1 MVEQSSSEAL
11 PNAQTGQHFFTVS
24 TVTARIQ
31 EILQPSIGKQFWLKA
46 EISSGREQG
55 GHFYCTLVEAD
66 DGGKIIAQLNARI
79 WRQSFD
85 KIKAKFRQQNLTPD
99 FSDGTVAGLK
109 CSLTFHPQWG
119 IALDITDADTSI
131 ALGELELRRQAIL
144 ERLKS
149 DGLFEPNKLL
159 SVPFLPIRIGLITSN
174 GSAACEDF
182 LETIRKS
189 GFGFQILL
197 ADATVQGENTEK
209 TVLRAL
215 EALDKLTP
223 DLVVIIRGGGSK
235 TDLSY
240 LDNEA
245 IARKIAG
252 YQFPVWTG
260 IGHEIDTSV
269 LDYVSNH
276 SFKTPTALAEN
287 IIAMFT
293 ELQRYLEGAKHN
305 IRTSWKFNLQREK
318 TWLNDAYVGIRQG
331 TQKML
336 MYNISMLQGQGL
348 RLSRNTMQRIL
359 AEQMGIKAKKEH
371 LWFLS
376 KHNIDGANLSI
387 KDMIRR
393 FSMDRFTHKL
403 FFEQQLLRSKSSLLK
418 AIEPENI
425 VQRGFALL
433 RDENG
438 TIVSTVK
445 KIKAGTVIHTTVRDG
460 IISSTVNSI
469 TGEK

>member
-46 EISSGREQG
+46 EISSGRERG

-99 FSDGTVAGLK
+99 FSDGTVSGLK

-144 ERLKS
+144 ERLKN

-159 SVPFLPIRIGLITSN
+159 SVPFLPIRIGLITSK

-189 GFGFQILL
+189 NFGFKVLL
-197 ADATVQGENTEK
+197 ADAAVQGEHTEK
-209 TVLRAL
+209 TVIKAMDTL
-215 EALDKLTP
+215 EHLDP
-223 DLVVIIRGGGSK
+223 DLIVIIRGGGSK

-269 LDYVSNH
+269 LDYVANRF
-276 SFKTPTALAEN
+276 FKTPTAVAEN
-287 IIAMFT
+287 IIAIFT
-293 ELQRYLEGAKHN
+293 ELQRYLEGAQHHLK
-305 IRTSWKFNLQREK
+305 TSWNFNLQREK
-318 TWLNDAYVGIRQG
+318 TWLNDGYIGLRRG
-331 TQKML
+331 TKKML
-336 MYNISMLQGQGL
+336 MYHISMLQGQGL
-348 RLSRNTMQRIL
+348 RLSKNTTQRIL
-359 AEQMGIKAKKEH
+359 AEQMSIKAKKEH
-371 LWFLS
+371 LRFIGRQNLDRASLS
-376 KHNIDGANLSI
+376 LG
-387 KDMIRR
+387 DMNSR
-393 FSMDRFTHKL
+393 FSMRRFIQKL
-403 FFEQQLLRSKSSLLK
+403 LDERQLLQSKNSLLK
-418 AIEPENI
+418 AVEPGSI
-425 VQRGFALL
+425 IQRGFALL
-433 RDENG
+433 RDNEGN
-438 TIVSTVK
+438 IVSTVRGVRK
-445 KIKAGTVIHTTVRDG
+445 GAVLQTTVRDG
-460 IISSTVNSI
+460 EISSTVNSV

>member
-1 MVEQSSSEAL
+1 MVKQSSQEVL
-11 PNAQTGQHFFTVS
+11 LNTQTGQNFFSVS

-31 EILQPSIGKQFWLKA
+31 AILQPAIGKQFWLKA
-46 EISSGREQG
+46 EISSGRERG
-55 GHFYCTLVEAD
+55 GHFYCTLVETD
-66 DGGKIIAQLNARI
+66 DSGKIIAQLNCRI

-85 KIKAKFRQQNLTPD
+85 KIKVKFKQHNLTPD

-119 IALDITDADTSI
+119 IALDVTDADTTI
-131 ALGELELRRQAIL
+131 AIGELELRKQAIL

-149 DGLFEPNKLL
+149 EGLFEPNKLL
-159 SVPFLPIRIGLITSN
+159 PVPFLPIRIGLVTSV

-209 TVLRAL
+209 TVIRAL
-215 EALDKLTP
+215 DALEQLNP
-223 DLVVIIRGGGSK
+223 DIVVISRGGGSK

-245 IARKIAG
+245 VARRIAG
-252 YQFPVWTG
+252 YKYPVWTG

-269 LDYVSNH
+269 LDYVANRF
-276 SFKTPTALAEN
+276 FKTPTAVAEN

-293 ELQRYLEGAKHN
+293 ELQRYLEGAKHHLK
-305 IRTSWKFNLQREK
+305 TSWKFNLQREM
-318 TWLNDAYVGIRQG
+318 TWLNDSYIGIRQG
-331 TQKML
+331 THKML
-336 MYNISMLQGQGL
+336 MYHISMLQGQGL
-348 RLSRNTMQRIL
+348 RLSRNTIQRIL

-371 LWFLS
+371 IRFLG
-376 KHNIDGANLSI
+376 KHNLDSADLSL

-403 FFEQQLLRSKSSLLK
+403 SIEQQLLGSKHSLLK
-418 AIEPENI
+418 AVEPGSI

-433 RDENG
+433 RGDDG
-438 TIVSTVK
+438 KIVSTVK
-445 KIKAGTVIHTTVRDG
+445 KITTGTVINATVRDG
-460 IISSTVNSI
+460 TISSTVNSV